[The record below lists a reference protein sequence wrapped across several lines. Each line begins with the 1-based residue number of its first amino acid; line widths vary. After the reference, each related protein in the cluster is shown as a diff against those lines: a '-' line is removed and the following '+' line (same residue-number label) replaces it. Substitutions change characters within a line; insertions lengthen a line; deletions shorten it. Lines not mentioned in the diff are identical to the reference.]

1 MQLVSKSLI
10 IILLIKICLSAC
22 SERRIPTDILLV
34 QHVLDTFV
42 NFNQWK
48 QNPAWDIFSGSNFI
62 CHEPR
67 LNLSKIFDDL
77 GTSVDTIQTP
87 IEVIPFDKRHIQEV
101 NKRLSGLPLERISS
115 DSVYYILR
123 NGSAFTQ
130 ERSIYRFS
138 VFMVSDIYKVG
149 NNYFFYIIY
158 GVSSK
163 GLDYGYYHYRF
174 EDGKL
179 ILIKA
184 DSAVS

>member
-1 MQLVSKSLI
+1 MRLGSKVLVF
-10 IILLIKICLSAC
+10 ILLIKISLLSC
-22 SERRIPTDILLV
+22 SESSMPPDVLLV
-34 QHVLDTFV
+34 QQVLDTFV
-42 NFNQWK
+42 NFKQWK
-48 QNPAWDIFSGSNFI
+48 QNPEWDIFSGNNFI

-77 GTSVDTIQTP
+77 GTSVDTIQTS
-87 IEVIPFDKRHIQEV
+87 IEVFPFSKRHIQDV

-115 DSVYYILR
+115 DSVNYILR
-123 NGSAFTQ
+123 NGLAFTQ

-163 GLDYGYYHYRF
+163 GLDYGYFHYRF